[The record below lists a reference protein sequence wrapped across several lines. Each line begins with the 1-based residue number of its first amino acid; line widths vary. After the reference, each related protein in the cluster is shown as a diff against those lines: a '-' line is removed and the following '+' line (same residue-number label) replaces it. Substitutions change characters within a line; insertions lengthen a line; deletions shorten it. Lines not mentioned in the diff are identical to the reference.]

1 MRASMSCGAAEERRA
16 GRRSAVA
23 KGALM
28 FRSTGRSVIAA
39 ILALVLS
46 NAAGPA
52 AAADPYAINAILP
65 VTGSGAFLGT
75 EEQAALATVEARV
88 NQDGGING
96 RQIHFVVAD
105 DQSNPRTAVQLAAAL
120 VAQHVPIILGSS
132 LSALCSAIV
141 PLVTAG
147 PVLYCFSPGI
157 RPQPGS
163 FVFSAS
169 FSTGDLIAVSL
180 RYLRL
185 RGLDRIA
192 LITST
197 DTTGQEAE
205 RSIDAELAKK
215 ENADLK
221 IVAREHFNPTD
232 ISAAAQMTR
241 IKASGAQVTIA
252 WSTGTPV
259 ATLLRSA
266 NDAGIETPILTSN
279 GNLTYNQMRQYASF
293 LPKELLFPAGPS
305 YASDEIGD
313 APTRAAVAFFLAE
326 FNQQGVR
333 PDNGQNLAWDPAL
346 LLVSALRALG
356 TNVTSAQLRTY
367 FSSRKNWTGANGS
380 YDFTRVPQRGLGQSG
395 VVIVKWDAPNDT
407 WAGVSHPGGRPL

>member
-1 MRASMSCGAAEERRA
+1 MRVSTSCGTAEEKDAFMPHSITRTAIA
-16 GRRSAVA
+16 G
-23 KGALM
+23 
-28 FRSTGRSVIAA
+28 
-39 ILALVLS
+39 ILALLLS
-46 NAAGPA
+46 NTPETVT
-52 AAADPYAINAILP
+52 AADPYEINAILP

-75 EEQAALATVEARV
+75 EEQAALATIEARV
-88 NQDGGING
+88 NQDGGIGG
-96 RQIHFVVAD
+96 RMIHFVVAD
-105 DQSNPRTAVQLAAAL
+105 DQSSPRTAVQLAGEL
-120 VAQHVPIILGSS
+120 VAKHVPIILGSS
-132 LSALCSAIV
+132 LSALCSAMV
-141 PLVTAG
+141 PLVTSG

-163 FVFSAS
+163 YVFSAS

-180 RYLRL
+180 RYLRQ
-185 RGLDRIA
+185 RGLDRVA

-205 RSIDAELAKK
+205 RSIDAALAAK
-215 ENADLK
+215 ENSDLK

-232 ISAAAQMTR
+232 ISAVAQMAR

-252 WSTGTPV
+252 WSTGTP
-259 ATLLRSA
+259 AGTLLRSA
-266 NDAGIETPILTSN
+266 NDAGIEMPILTSN

-305 YASDEIGD
+305 YAPDEISD

-333 PDNGQNLAWDPAL
+333 PDNGQSLAWDPAL
-346 LLVSALRALG
+346 FLVSALRILG
-356 TNVTSAQLRTY
+356 TNVTAAQLRTY
-367 FSSRKNWTGANGS
+367 FSSRKNWIGADGS

-395 VVIVKWDAPNDT
+395 VVIVKWDAANDT